1 MSHEQLMIWSLDQ
14 LISVHIWPRI
24 SGTINH
30 FFVLN
35 YLILLGSIEFITYR
49 LKSGLRMDVVNLG
62 AERFEPS
69 SSYNPC
75 FGIVK
80 AFWRYR
86 IKIKHV
92 PNLNFVILASSRLT
106 PFSATTSRHL
116 PRGRSPQYFIRISY
130 PYLEW
135 DNEQNDWKYEIRSW
149 TETKGQS
156 IKPVSASSSR
166 GRLWRSID
174 S

>member
-49 LKSGLRMDVVNLG
+49 LKSGLMMDVIHLG

-69 SSYNPC
+69 LSYNPC

-80 AFWRYR
+80 
-86 IKIKHV
+86 
-92 PNLNFVILASSRLT
+92 NF
-106 PFSATTSRHL
+106 
-116 PRGRSPQYFIRISY
+116 
-130 PYLEW
+130 
-135 DNEQNDWKYEIRSW
+135 
-149 TETKGQS
+149 
-156 IKPVSASSSR
+156 
-166 GRLWRSID
+166 
-174 S
+174 